1 MATDDVQFKAVPIN
15 SWSEFYERAVT
26 LALATR
32 VHPDQAAALIYS
44 PELEKRLGPLP
55 TAPWYL
61 KDPMPDQKSDLLE
74 KARLEDELA
83 ALQDRLEHAG
93 VGGKA
98 AIIREMDDLIEK
110 IQIIKKRL

>member
-1 MATDDVQFKAVPIN
+1 MATDDVQFKAVPIQ
-15 SWSEFYERAVT
+15 SWSEFYEKAVT

-32 VHPDQAAALIYS
+32 VHPDQAASILFS

-61 KDPMPDQKSDLLE
+61 KDPMPDQRSDLLE

-93 VGGKA
+93 VGGRA
-98 AIIREMDDLIEK
+98 AITREMDDLIVK
-110 IQIIKKRL
+110 IQSIKKRL

>member
-1 MATDDVQFKAVPIN
+1 MATDDVQFKAVPIQ
-15 SWSEFYERAVT
+15 SWSEFYEKAVT

-32 VHPDQAAALIYS
+32 VHPDQAASVLFS

-61 KDPMPDQKSDLLE
+61 KDPMPDQRSDLLE
-74 KARLEDELA
+74 KARLEDQLA

-93 VGGKA
+93 VGGRA
-98 AIIREMDDLIEK
+98 AIPREMDDLIVK
-110 IQIIKKRL
+110 IQSIKKRL